1 VIGGIIVVAN
11 DSMKILV
18 LNCGSSTLK
27 FQLIETAAESDR
39 ADATIKLARGIVDR
53 IGAAASFR
61 CQIGDTPEEHESAMV
76 RDHAEAVA
84 KVIEWLGSHPKL
96 RKFDAVGHRVVHGGE
111 QFTASVRIDQR
122 VIDALDSL
130 CEIAPLHNPASVN
143 GIRAARSV
151 LGTAMPM
158 VAAFDTSFHRTMPE
172 HAVTYAIPHE
182 LSSKHHIRR
191 YGFHGLA
198 HQYSALRYGVLAGRP
213 KERIN
218 IITIHLGNGCSACA
232 IRAGDSVDTSMGFTP
247 LEGLVMGTRSGDLD
261 PAVVTFLA
269 QKEGVDA
276 AEVEIWLNKRSGLVG
291 ISGLSNDAREL
302 IAAFDANPRARLA
315 VEVFCYRARKY
326 LGAYLAVLGGV
337 EAVVFSGGI
346 GENSPLIREKICA
359 EMAWCGLLLDETQ
372 NDSLIG
378 AEGRISRGDAGIHAY
393 VIPSDEEA
401 IIARDTALLVQR

>member
-1 VIGGIIVVAN
+1 
-11 DSMKILV
+11 MKILV

-27 FQLIETAAESDR
+27 FQLIETAAESD
-39 ADATIKLARGIVDR
+39 AASASIKLARGIVDR
-53 IGAAASFR
+53 IGGAASFR
-61 CQIGDTPEEHESAMV
+61 FQIGDSPEKHDSARVRNHEQ
-76 RDHAEAVA
+76 AVA
-84 KVIEWLGSHPKL
+84 KVIEWLRSHPKL
-96 RKFDAVGHRVVHGGE
+96 RGFDAVGHRVVHGGE
-111 QFTASVRIDQR
+111 RFTASVCIDQR
-122 VIDALDSL
+122 VIEALDSL

-151 LGTAMPM
+151 LGTAIPM
-158 VAAFDTSFHRTMPE
+158 VAAFDTSFHRTLPE

-182 LSSKHHIRR
+182 LSIKHHIRR

-198 HQYSALRYGVLAGRP
+198 HQYSALRYGELAGRP

-232 IRAGDSVDTSMGFTP
+232 IRAGESVDTSMGFTP

-269 QKEGVDA
+269 QKEGVNPS
-276 AEVEIWLNKRSGLVG
+276 EVENWLNQRSGLLG
-291 ISGLSNDAREL
+291 ISGLSNDVREL
-302 IAAFDANPRARLA
+302 LAAFDVNPRARLA

-346 GENSPLIREKICA
+346 GENSPFIREKICA
-359 EMAWCGLLLDETQ
+359 EMTWCGLLLDESQ
-372 NDSLIG
+372 NNSLIG
-378 AEGRISRGDAGIHAY
+378 AEGRISRADARIHAY
-393 VIPSDEEA
+393 VIPSDEEV
-401 IIARDTALLVQR
+401 IIARETAILAQR

>member
-1 VIGGIIVVAN
+1 MIGGTIAN
-11 DSMKILV
+11 DAMKILV

-27 FQLIETAAESDR
+27 FQLIETAAESDS
-39 ADATIKLARGIVDR
+39 ASGNIKLARGIVDR

-61 CQIGDTPEEHESAMV
+61 FQIGDLTEKHESATV
-76 RDHAEAVA
+76 RDHEQAVA
-84 KVIEWLGSHPKL
+84 KVIEWLRSHPKL
-96 RKFDAVGHRVVHGGE
+96 RGFDAVGHRVVHGGE

-130 CEIAPLHNPASVN
+130 CEMAPLHNPASIN
-143 GIRAARSV
+143 AIRAARSV
-151 LGTAMPM
+151 LGTAIPM

-172 HAVTYAIPHE
+172 HALTYAIPHE
-182 LSSKHHIRR
+182 LSIKHHIRR

-198 HQYSALRYGVLAGRP
+198 HQYSALRYGELAGTP

-232 IRAGDSVDTSMGFTP
+232 IRAGASVDTSMGFTP

-269 QKEGVDA
+269 QKEGLNP
-276 AEVEIWLNKRSGLVG
+276 AEVENWLNYRSGLLG
-291 ISGLSNDAREL
+291 ISGLSNDVREL
-302 IAAFDANPRARLA
+302 VAAFDVNQRARLA

-326 LGAYLAVLGGV
+326 LGAYLAVLGV
-337 EAVVFSGGI
+337 AEAVVFSGGI
-346 GENSPLIREKICA
+346 GENSPLIREKICG

-372 NDSLIG
+372 NDSIIG
-378 AEGRISRGDAGIHAY
+378 AEGRISRADARIHAY
-393 VIPSDEEA
+393 VIPSDEEV
-401 IIARDTALLVQR
+401 IIARETAILVQQ